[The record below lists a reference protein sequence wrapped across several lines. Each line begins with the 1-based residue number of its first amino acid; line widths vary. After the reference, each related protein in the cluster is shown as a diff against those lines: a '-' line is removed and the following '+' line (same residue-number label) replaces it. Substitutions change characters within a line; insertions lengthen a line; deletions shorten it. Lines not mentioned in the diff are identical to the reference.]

1 MTAKGRTEPGNVRQS
16 RLVMDQG
23 EKRVFPEQS
32 ADLVRD
38 VAMLIVS
45 LTRSQVGMFLKP
57 K

>member
-1 MTAKGRTEPGNVRQS
+1 MTAKGRTEPRNVRQS

-38 VAMLIVS
+38 VAMLTVS

>member
-1 MTAKGRTEPGNVRQS
+1 
-16 RLVMDQG
+16 MDQG

>member
-38 VAMLIVS
+38 VAMLTVS

>member
-1 MTAKGRTEPGNVRQS
+1 MTAKGRTEPRNVRQS